1 MIDSNK
7 QIKLGAF
14 LSYFAIFFNIIA
26 GLLYTPWMISKIG
39 KADYGLYMLV
49 TSFLTYFIVDFGLWQ
64 AISRYITKYRAGRQ
78 RNEVPEYYW
87 IVGKDIFGFGYY
99 CLHYF
104 IYSLFFSGPDIR
116 KTYTRGTG

>member
-64 AISRYITKYRAGRQ
+64 AISRYITKYRAEGKE
-78 RNEVPEYYW
+78 NEVQN
-87 IVGKDIFGFGYY
+87 IIGLSAK
-99 CLHYF
+99 
-104 IYSLFFSGPDIR
+104 IYLVLVLLFALFYLFFIFFLDPGYR

>member
-1 MIDSNK
+1 
-7 QIKLGAF
+7 
-14 LSYFAIFFNIIA
+14 
-26 GLLYTPWMISKIG
+26 MISKIG

-64 AISRYITKYRAGRQ
+64 AISAVYTKYRAEGKE
-78 RNEVPEYYW
+78 NEVQNIIGLSAKIYL
-87 IVGKDIFGFGYY
+87 DFGYY